1 MGVAAGADAADHLG
15 LRFSNDG
22 KSWQPI
28 QSMRVPGFYA
38 ADPMLVARGDADVDL
53 TWLAFKQNR
62 AAGGDPYDMHVFRAS
77 ARAGHFGPP
86 IEVSEG
92 GAIYDKPF
100 SIRGPKDRLMV
111 LYRFAT
117 PSDGGFKLAIASD
130 DRTRFLTSTVVHGAA
145 FAGALGSVCAEPGGG
160 RVFVTYVDPTA
171 GIVLRA
177 SDDGVSWPE
186 GRESTVPKGEDHVAL
201 EGPLCFARGDEVL
214 VSYGVS
220 ATPADTGASAILS
233 AVVVARSDDRG
244 KTFASRVLLRDE
256 HGFVMH
262 PQLVREP
269 SGVLEMAYFAG
280 RSEGDTDGAF
290 RVTRSSS
297 PVRARTLGT
306 PVRFVSRRSDPAWV
320 GDYVGFAVARD
331 RLYIAT
337 IDNARGTPHVVF
349 METGSD

>member
-1 MGVAAGADAADHLG
+1 M
-15 LRFSNDG
+15 
-22 KSWQPI
+22 Q
-28 QSMRVPGFYA
+28 VPGFYA
-38 ADPMLVARGDADVDL
+38 ADPMLVARGDTDVDL

-117 PSDGGFKLAIASD
+117 PSDGGFKLAVASD
-130 DRTRFLTSTVVHGAA
+130 DGARFSRITVVHGAA
-145 FAGALGSVCAEPGGG
+145 FVGALGSVCADAGGG
-160 RVFVTYVDPTA
+160 RVFVTYADPTA

-186 GRESTVPKGEDHVAL
+186 GRETTVSKGEDHIAL
-201 EGPLCFARGDEVL
+201 EGPLCFVRGDEVL
-214 VSYGVS
+214 VSYGIS
-220 ATPADTGASAILS
+220 ATPVDTGSSAILS

-244 KTFASRVLLRDE
+244 KTFASRAFLRDE

-280 RSEGDTDGAF
+280 RSEGDADGAF
-290 RVTRSSS
+290 RIMRVSA
-297 PVRARTLGT
+297 PLRARALGS

-320 GDYVGFAVARD
+320 GDYIGLALTGD
-331 RLYIAT
+331 RLYVAT

-349 METGSD
+349 MEVASD